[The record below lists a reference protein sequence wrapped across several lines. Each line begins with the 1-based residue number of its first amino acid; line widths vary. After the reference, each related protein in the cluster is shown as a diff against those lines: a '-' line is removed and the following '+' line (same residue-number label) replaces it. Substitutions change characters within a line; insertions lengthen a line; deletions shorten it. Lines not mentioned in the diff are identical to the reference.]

1 MKSSDLG
8 VGSSNGVNKNK
19 IGFGN
24 FVEFKV
30 DGIPSKLGLYVV
42 DKFDDKKMELNL
54 AEGSLKITKNLI
66 SEMLGIRNEGIDIMA
81 EEGKR
86 NEEMVSSWM
95 KQYGKKKDITPGDIK
110 LRIRKSNSADMNF
123 KLNFIVL
130 FTSVMGQIKPK
141 GLPAYYMGVQTQ
153 EEVLRSI
160 DDVDTEIER
169 RKWCDMSDIPSFS
182 LGLTQE
188 YADLDQHVVT
198 PIATTQK
205 PNLASKT
212 SNPLPLRPVPLRVC
226 PPGTAVRQLR
236 RGKDKRHVPISES
249 RKSPFIGRVV
259 DADGSLNAE
268 EKMVTKYLFEVLED
282 HRFQAFMRYVV
293 NAIEIDSKCELLKD
307 IDVIFIPIDN
317 GGQKFLFVVDLKN
330 SRPLLIDHEKNEK
343 IVRKRV
349 KKKIGASGNFIGSEI
364 EVDEFDWKTNNME
377 IEAGIFVMRHMETCM
392 GTHCCSKRDK
402 SKNNIASSLPDDH
415 MADFHQSRMMQGTSG
430 SFKPGFGVM
439 MIQRKFEIYA
449 EAGVFGNLWVAE
461 SEVCIKC
468 DRTGFKKPDNDIV
481 TMNFSEHFHPSC
493 HRWPTIVNKGGL
505 DYLSLDELYNKLSD
519 LEIAERV
526 AQVDK
531 KKSNATMFRLGHLL
545 GNVQEQLDSK
555 ARYSAFK
562 LKELDKSEEPK
573 ALLSIDSMLNWSNH
587 EGEDEEKGAA
597 QVYGMIAG
605 DE

>member
-1 MKSSDLG
+1 VTLFETISGQQSTRVQMQTLAQREYVDNNILDTW
-8 VGSSNGVNKNK
+8 GSVLNH
-19 IGFGN
+19 
-24 FVEFKV
+24 
-30 DGIPSKLGLYVV
+30 
-42 DKFDDKKMELNL
+42 ME
-54 AEGSLKITKNLI
+54 
-66 SEMLGIRNEGIDIMA
+66 
-81 EEGKR
+81 
-86 NEEMVSSWM
+86 V
-95 KQYGKKKDITPGDIK
+95 Y
-110 LRIRKSNSADMNF
+110 
-123 KLNFIVL
+123 
-130 FTSVMGQIKPK
+130 
-141 GLPAYYMGVQTQ
+141 
-153 EEVLRSI
+153 RSR
-160 DDVDTEIER
+160 E
-169 RKWCDMSDIPSFS
+169 
-182 LGLTQE
+182 
-188 YADLDQHVVT
+188 
-198 PIATTQK
+198 
-205 PNLASKT
+205 
-212 SNPLPLRPVPLRVC
+212 
-226 PPGTAVRQLR
+226 
-236 RGKDKRHVPISES
+236 
-249 RKSPFIGRVV
+249 SPFRMFLPMFV
-259 DADGSLNAE
+259 
-268 EKMVTKYLFEVLED
+268 
-282 HRFQAFMRYVV
+282 
-293 NAIEIDSKCELLKD
+293 
-307 IDVIFIPIDN
+307 VIFIPVDN
-317 GGQKFLFVVDLKN
+317 GGHKFLFVADLKN
-330 SRPLLIDHEKNEK
+330 SRALLIDHDKNEK
-343 IVRKRV
+343 IVMKRV
-349 KKKIGASGNFIGSEI
+349 KKKIRACENLTVAAMLKEDFRQYLMVKNHTKAGNFIGSEI
-364 EVDEFDWKTNNME
+364 EVGEFDWQTNSME
-377 IEAGIFVMRHMETCM
+377 TEAGIFVMRHMETCM
-392 GTHCCSKRDK
+392 GMGMDELNCCLAGTTRKLKKQLLFLRKKYSAKILLSECNILKETMVQNASEFGKKATKVNEQFSVVLLTFYVYGMKSNVMFSLKVIKYVVPTGRVKVPAGRYVVPTGKDNVIVSAGRSKVIPAGRTILVLRDK

-573 ALLSIDSMLNWSNH
+573 ALLSIDSMLNWSDH